1 MTATARESEAV
12 SAQIPVD
19 LHYFAPPAPLRD
31 FFGAAYRFTT
41 TCDTYA
47 DVTRA
52 DAGQLRFMLAG
63 TGHYIFHDGRAVP
76 TPDACLLGP
85 TMGSTWFQLDS
96 PADVWGISLL
106 PLGWF
111 ALDAGDVSSMTD
123 DLADMGNGRGVSYA
137 PLLEDLRQWRGDNQA
152 SVARI
157 WEYLSARLRPVAP
170 TMLAFVEAVDAWLG
184 NEGSPRVAD
193 LVAAT
198 GLSDRQVAR
207 LTNRLYGGPPKLL
220 ARKYRALRCAV
231 RIAIDHTPWQELCDA
246 STFYDQS
253 HFIREIKHFVGL
265 TPHQLMTDPTEVAR
279 LTLQRRD
286 MGIAMAE
293 INRIS

>member
-1 MTATARESEAV
+1 MRN
-12 SAQIPVD
+12 
-19 LHYFAPPAPLRD
+19 Y
-31 FFGAAYRFTT
+31 FGAAYRFTT
-41 TCDTYA
+41 TIAPYA

-52 DAGQLRFMLAG
+52 DAGQLRFMLRGSGEYA
-63 TGHYIFHDGRAVP
+63 FHNGNQAATPAV
-76 TPDACLLGP
+76 CLLGP
-85 TMGSTWFQLDS
+85 TMGATSFRLGE

-106 PLGWF
+106 PLGWV
-111 ALDAGDVSSMTD
+111 ALESGDVSELTD
-123 DLADMGNGRGVSYA
+123 NLADMAATRSADYREF
-137 PLLEDLRQWRGDNQA
+137 LEHLQALRHDNQA
-152 SVARI
+152 VAADI
-157 WEYLSARLRPVAP
+157 WQFLQAHLRPVSP
-170 TMLAFVEAVDAWLG
+170 SMLGLVSAVDAWLARD
-184 NEGSPRVAD
+184 GSPNVAD

-198 GLSDRQVAR
+198 GLSNRQVAR

-231 RIAIDHTPWQELCDA
+231 RIAVDQTPWQELCDA

-286 MGIAMAE
+286 MGLAMAE

>member
-1 MTATARESEAV
+1 MATHPNPAPAPDL
-12 SAQIPVD
+12 APVD
-19 LHYFAPPAPLRD
+19 LHYFAPPVALRSY
-31 FFGAAYRFTT
+31 FGSLYRFTVT
-41 TCDTYA
+41 LPSYR

-52 DAGQLRFMLAG
+52 DAGQLRFMMSG
-63 TGHYIFHDGRAVP
+63 DGHYTFHDGRDVA
-76 TPDACLLGP
+76 TPEVCLLGP
-85 TMGSTWFQLDS
+85 TMGATSFCLDS
-96 PADVWGISLL
+96 PSDVWGVSLL

-111 ALDAGDVSSMTD
+111 ALDGGDVSRMVD
-123 DLADMGNGRGVSYA
+123 GLADMTVEHGPDYA
-137 PLLEDLRQWRGDNQA
+137 TLLEQLRDIRTDNVESA
-152 SVARI
+152 ARI
-157 WEYLSARLRPVAP
+157 WAFLGSRLQPVSS
-170 TMLAFVEAVDAWLG
+170 TRQGVIESVDAWLSD
-184 NEGSPRVAD
+184 EHSPRVAD
-193 LVAAT
+193 LVTAT

-207 LTNRLYGGPPKLL
+207 ITNRLYGGPPKLL

-231 RIAIDHTPWQELCDA
+231 RIAVDHTPWQELCDS

-286 MGIAMAE
+286 MGMAMAE